1 MGQERQ
7 MRKRG
12 ITKKDLE
19 RYRNIPAEI
28 KAIEARIQMNR
39 AKLAELC
46 WKNETV
52 VDTVKGGEGG
62 IQHFTIEGFP
72 AGEYDVYSENI
83 RVLNEK
89 LRMRKHHEIELQA
102 EIEEFIAGID
112 DPVIRAI
119 VDFHYVQGH
128 TWQETA
134 MMTGGNSEGSVKM
147 AFQRFIERHQN

>member
-1 MGQERQ
+1 M
-7 MRKRG
+7 KKG

-19 RYRNIPAEI
+19 RYRDIPAEI

-52 VDTVKGGEGG
+52 FDTVTGGEGG
-62 IQHFTIEGFP
+62 IQHFIIEGFP
-72 AGEYDVYSENI
+72 VGEYDVYSENI

-89 LRMRKHHEIELQA
+89 LLMRKRQEIELQT

-147 AFQRFIERHQN
+147 AFQRFIERHQK

>member
-1 MGQERQ
+1 

-19 RYRNIPAEI
+19 QYRAIPCEI
-28 KAIEARIQMNR
+28 KAIEARIKANKR
-39 AKLAELC
+39 KLEELC
-46 WKNETV
+46 FKGETV
-52 VDTVKGGEGG
+52 VDTVTGGEGG

-72 AGEYDVYSENI
+72 SGEYDVYSENI
-83 RVLNEK
+83 RVLNAR
-89 LRMRKHHEIELQA
+89 LAQRKQKEIELQT
-102 EIEEFIAGID
+102 EIEEFISGIG

-134 MMTGGNSEGSVKM
+134 MLTGGGSESSVKM
-147 AFQRFIERHQN
+147 AFQRFIERHMS

>member
-1 MGQERQ
+1 

-72 AGEYDVYSENI
+72 SGEYDIYSENI

-89 LRMRKHHEIELQA
+89 LRMRKHQEIELQA

-147 AFQRFIERHQN
+147 AFQRFIERHQK

>member
-1 MGQERQ
+1 

-89 LRMRKHHEIELQA
+89 LLMRKRQEIELQT

-147 AFQRFIERHQN
+147 AFQRFIERHQK

>member
-1 MGQERQ
+1 

-19 RYRNIPAEI
+19 RYRAIPAEI
-28 KAIEARIQMNR
+28 QAIEARIKMNR

-52 VDTVKGGEGG
+52 VDTVTGGEGG

-72 AGEYDVYSENI
+72 SGEYDIYSENI
-83 RVLNEK
+83 KVLNEK
-89 LRMRKHHEIELQA
+89 LRRRKHQEIELQT

-134 MMTGGNSEGSVKM
+134 MMTGGNSESSVKM
-147 AFQRFIERHQN
+147 AFQRFIERHQT

>member
-1 MGQERQ
+1 MK
-7 MRKRG
+7 KRG

-19 RYRNIPAEI
+19 RYKAIPVEI
-28 KAIEARIQMNR
+28 RAIEARIKANR
-39 AKLAELC
+39 DKLAEIC

-52 VDTVKGGEGG
+52 VDTVTGGEGG

-72 AGEYDVYSENI
+72 SGEYDVYSENI

-89 LRMRKHHEIELQA
+89 LRTRKQQEIELQT

-119 VDFHYVQGH
+119 VDFHYVQGY

-134 MMTGGNSEGSVKM
+134 MLTGNGSESSVKM
-147 AFQRFIERHQN
+147 AFQRFIERHQS

>member
-1 MGQERQ
+1 
-7 MRKRG
+7 MRKKG

-19 RYRNIPAEI
+19 RYRAIPAEI
-28 KAIEARIQMNR
+28 QAIETRIKANR

-52 VDTVKGGEGG
+52 VDTVTGGEGG

-72 AGEYDVYSENI
+72 SGEYDIYSENI
-83 RVLNEK
+83 KVLNEK
-89 LRMRKHHEIELQA
+89 LRQRKRQEIDLQT

-119 VDFHYVQGH
+119 VDFHYVQGY

-134 MMTGGNSEGSVKM
+134 MMTGGNSESSVKM
-147 AFQRFIERHQN
+147 AFQRFIERHQS

>member
-1 MGQERQ
+1 MN
-7 MRKRG
+7 KKG

-19 RYRNIPAEI
+19 RYKAIPVEI
-28 KAIEARIQMNR
+28 KAIEARIKMNR
-39 AKLAELC
+39 DKLAELC

-52 VDTVKGGEGG
+52 VDTVTGGEGG

-72 AGEYDVYSENI
+72 QGEYDIYSENI

-89 LRMRKHHEIELQA
+89 LRTRKHQEIELQT

-112 DPVIRAI
+112 DPVIRSI
-119 VDFHYVQGH
+119 VDFHYVQGY

-134 MMTGGNSEGSVKM
+134 MLTGNWSESSVKM
-147 AFQRFIERHQN
+147 AFQRFIERHQS

>member
-1 MGQERQ
+1 
-7 MRKRG
+7 MRKKG

-19 RYRNIPAEI
+19 RYRDIPAEI

-72 AGEYDVYSENI
+72 SGEYDIYSENI

-89 LRMRKHHEIELQA
+89 LRMRKHQEIELQA

-147 AFQRFIERHQN
+147 AFQRFIERHQK